1 MPDPLILASGS
12 TIRARLLRDAGVAFD
27 VRPVAVDEEAMR
39 AALTQERAT
48 PRDIADALAEMKA
61 LRAAGRAPGSLVL
74 GCDQILA
81 IGTEVFGK
89 AADRDEAHAQ
99 LMRLQG
105 RTHQLL
111 SAAVLV
117 ENGRP
122 VWRKVGVARL
132 TMHALIAAEIDAYLD
147 RAWPEVAPC
156 VGCYQVEA
164 LGVRL
169 FAHIDGDYFSILGLP
184 LVDLLSYLRLRGSLP
199 A

>member
-12 TIRARLLRDAGVAFD
+12 TIRAQLLRDAGVPVD
-27 VRPVAVDEEAMR
+27 VRPVAVDDEAMR
-39 AALTQERAT
+39 AALTQEGAT
-48 PRDIADALAEMKA
+48 PRDLADALAEMKA
-61 LRAAGRAPGSLVL
+61 LRAARRAPGALVL
-74 GCDQILA
+74 GCDQVLA
-81 IGTEVFGK
+81 CGTEVFGK
-89 AADRDEAHAQ
+89 AVDRDEAHAQ
-99 LMRLQG
+99 LLRLQG

-117 ENGRP
+117 ENDRP

-132 TMHALIAAEIDAYLD
+132 TMHALTAPEIDAYLD
-147 RAWPEVAPC
+147 SEWPQVAPC
-156 VGCYQVEA
+156 VGCYRIEA
-164 LGVRL
+164 RGLRL